1 MIFPRDTPSPSNQ
14 LKQLTLNRQCSNI
27 GYTINS
33 DRYHLLLQ
41 LDYFSYFFSP
51 EYLSTL
57 RRGDRLPANLD
68 YLRVPAG
75 TRQELVC
82 RISNPRAPIVWE
94 KDGQVLQQIGRG
106 SISAPVFNS
115 ITKADSGVY
124 RCVSDDQTYT
134 VLVDVVPQPV
144 QGKCANVIVT
154 LEVNDRCLSILHFI

>member
-1 MIFPRDTPSPSNQ
+1 MLF
-14 LKQLTLNRQCSNI
+14 
-27 GYTINS
+27 
-33 DRYHLLLQ
+33 
-41 LDYFSYFFSP
+41 FFSP

-57 RRGDRLPANLD
+57 RPGDRLPANLD

-106 SISAPVFNS
+106 SISAPVFNP

-144 QGKCANVIVT
+144 QGTCTNVIVT